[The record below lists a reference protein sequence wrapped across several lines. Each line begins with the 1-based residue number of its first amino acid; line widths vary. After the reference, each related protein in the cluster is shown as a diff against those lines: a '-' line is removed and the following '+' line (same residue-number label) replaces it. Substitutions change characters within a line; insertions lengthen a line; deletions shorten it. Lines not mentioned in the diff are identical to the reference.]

1 MVCMFVSESFPNMK
15 PERIAQSSHVFMTHN
30 DPDTEKEYCARMI
43 YTSLAHRQSRRF
55 TGSLWKHCSLDAL
68 LQGRKKKK
76 SVSRGGEERPQQ
88 AETWTAADSY
98 GLAQQRYKLEPVLQ
112 GLESVISEFYVL
124 ILHIF
129 AHPWTYLQQPT

>member
-1 MVCMFVSESFPNMK
+1 MTPILKKNIVLAWFIPVWHTDRAEGLLDHYGN
-15 PERIAQSSHVFMTHN
+15 IAHLTQFYRG
-30 DPDTEKEYCARMI
+30 EK
-43 YTSLAHRQSRRF
+43 
-55 TGSLWKHCSLDAL
+55 
-68 LQGRKKKK
+68 KKKK

-98 GLAQQRYKLEPVLQ
+98 GLAQQKYKLEPVLQ